1 MRRGE
6 IFNLKWSNID
16 FEYEFAELLET
27 KSGKSRRI
35 PISHKF
41 MNVLNQLDHTTEYV
55 FTNPNTNKPYNDIK
69 NSFHSVLKKAEIYD
83 FRFHDLRH
91 TAATRM
97 LEKGADIRT
106 VQEILGHSSV
116 VVTQRY
122 THTTP
127 QYKKNAIELLS
138 NYT

>member
-6 IFNLKWSNID
+6 IFKLKWANID
-16 FEYEFAELLET
+16 FEYGFAELLET
-27 KSGKSRRI
+27 KSGKSRRV
-35 PISHKF
+35 PISNKF
-41 MNVLNQLDHTTEYV
+41 WEILNQLDKSTEYV
-55 FTNPNTNKPYNDIK
+55 FTNPQNGQPYNDIK
-69 NSFHSVLKKAEIYD
+69 ISFHSLLKKAKIED

-122 THTTP
+122 THP
-127 QYKKNAIELLS
+127 HNIRKVLLS
-138 NYT
+138 Y